1 MKKLFTL
8 FFLFFGLINFTQ
20 AQEIL
25 ITENTQFSL
34 LTCSPGPVAYEKFG
48 HTGIRVYDESQ
59 SVDFVANWGIF
70 DFEKENFYPLF
81 VKGETYYWL
90 DFQPTFSFLNSYR
103 ARSSS
108 VTEQVLNLNDEQKQK
123 LLDLILTNYKPENR
137 EYLYNF
143 VFDNCATRPRDI
155 INESLLPNMLET
167 KHNFSEK
174 SFRHLVTDYTGKFS
188 WLQFGIDL
196 VFGKDA
202 DEIATP
208 FQTLF
213 LPEELCKSYAVSFV
227 VDENDA
233 EIPLVA
239 EKNILVEKQDV
250 PEKTS
255 LLTLPI
261 VATSLVLLLGLL
273 LMFFDYK
280 RKKHSRWFDFILL
293 IITGIAG
300 IIIFYLMFFSIHP
313 LVKNNFNLL
322 WCNPLN
328 LIFAVMIW
336 IRSSQR
342 TMIIIAMI
350 QVVLYMLVL
359 IVATMT
365 IQSLNIAFLPLIGL
379 MLVRALHY
387 LKMKRNKA

>member
-1 MKKLFTL
+1 MSAS
-8 FFLFFGLINFTQ
+8 Q
-20 AQEIL
+20 AQKIS
-25 ITENTQFSL
+25 ITENTQLSL
-34 LTCSPGPVAYEKFG
+34 ITCSPGPVAYEKFG

-103 ARSSS
+103 ARNSS

-174 SFRHLVTDYTGKFS
+174 SFRHWVADYTGKYS

-227 VDENDA
+227 VDENDT

-293 IITGIAG
+293 IITGVAG

-342 TMIIIAMI
+342 TMIIIAAI
-350 QVVLYMLVL
+350 QVILYLLVL
-359 IVATMT
+359 IVGALT
-365 IQSLNIAFLPLIGL
+365 IQTLNIAFLPLIGL